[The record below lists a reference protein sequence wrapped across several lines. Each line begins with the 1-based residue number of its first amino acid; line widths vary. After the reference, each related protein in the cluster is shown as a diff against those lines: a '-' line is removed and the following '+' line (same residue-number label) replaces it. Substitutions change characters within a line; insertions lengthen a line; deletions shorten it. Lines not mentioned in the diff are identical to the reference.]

1 MIPRLGQMPK
11 RVGRRLCPSCFPSL
25 LTRHTVRS
33 ATRNH
38 CLDSFGLR
46 PTLGWIDGFNPQH
59 QGPAQGPMSAWA
71 CNTPWE
77 SVLANGVSLLARE
90 RITCLCTSSMRT
102 YCAQSKHLACMRKP
116 LVRGRSRHIRASL
129 PPRLGASRVSRRT
142 EGKKALEALVHSPDR
157 EDIPASCWIRRC
169 AVSSVLPG
177 LYAPK

>member
-38 CLDSFGLR
+38 CLDSFGLG

-116 LVRGRSRHIRASL
+116 LVRGRSRHVSCLSTPPTRRKSSL
-129 PPRLGASRVSRRT
+129 APHRGQESARGA
-142 EGKKALEALVHSPDR
+142 
-157 EDIPASCWIRRC
+157 C
-169 AVSSVLPG
+169 AFTGP
-177 LYAPK
+177 